1 LPGAIEKG
9 GSMTKLGL
17 AGIAFV
23 TLAGLA
29 VAAGG
34 AAVADDPP
42 APGPHRGMEVR
53 AALLDA
59 HLEGMKAGLRLTPDQ
74 QKAWTPFETAV
85 RGVARDRAD
94 RMRAA
99 RAQWEA
105 NDDERPSLIDRLHA
119 MSDRLAGRSTELRTI
134 ADAAA
139 PLYASLD
146 DGQKRIFGALFHELA
161 AAGRRG
167 AHRHEQAR

>member
-1 LPGAIEKG
+1 
-9 GSMTKLGL
+9 MTRLGL

-42 APGPHRGMEVR
+42 APGPHRWMEMR
-53 AALLDA
+53 AALFDA

-74 QKAWTPFETAV
+74 QKAWAPFETAV
-85 RGVARDRAD
+85 RDVAKERAQA
-94 RMRAA
+94 MRAA
-99 RAQWEA
+99 RSQWEA
-105 NDDERPSLIDRLHA
+105 NDDERPTLIDRLHA
-119 MSDRLAGRSTELRTI
+119 MSDRLATRSSELRTI

-146 DGQKRIFGALFHELA
+146 DGQKRIFAALFHELA

-167 AHRHEQAR
+167 AHAHEEAR